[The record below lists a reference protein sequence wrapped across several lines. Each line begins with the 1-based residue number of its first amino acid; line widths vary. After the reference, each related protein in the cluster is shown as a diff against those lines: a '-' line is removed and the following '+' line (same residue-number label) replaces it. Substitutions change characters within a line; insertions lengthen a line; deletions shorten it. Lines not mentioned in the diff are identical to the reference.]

1 MKIRE
6 VAITATDLDSVADFY
21 RDVLQ
26 LPVSTT
32 PGRVSVEIGTGRLVV
47 TEGEPFAGVHHLAF
61 GISPHDFETAR
72 RWLEGRVE
80 LLRLNGS
87 EIIEGPAGWD
97 SRSLYFRGPEGIVLE
112 LIARRADAGIPAGN
126 GERPSLFSIS
136 EVGLGVADVGRAA
149 ADLRDSFGLPPFPPQ
164 LTQFAPTGGHDGL
177 FIVADIDRIWFLT
190 ESDYPA
196 RGPLAVHIEAG
207 RRGKLSLGPF
217 IDIEA
222 TGSLDG

>member
-6 VAITATDLDSVADFY
+6 VAITATDLDGVAAFY

-26 LPVSTT
+26 LPVSTEA
-32 PGRVSVEIGTGRLVV
+32 GRVSVEIGAGRLVV

-72 RWLEGRVE
+72 RWLDGRVE

-112 LIARRADAGIPAGN
+112 LIARHADAGVPAGD
-126 GERPSLFSIS
+126 GERPALFSIS
-136 EVGLGVADVGRAA
+136 EVGLGVADVGRAVA
-149 ADLRDSFGLPPFPPQ
+149 ELHDTFGLPPFPPQ

-177 FIVADIDRIWFLT
+177 FIVADTERIWFLT

-196 RGPLAVHIEAG
+196 RGPIAVRIEAP
-207 RRGKLSLGPF
+207 RRGKSALGPL

-222 TGSLDG
+222 TGTQDQ